1 MLNKT
6 LIKFKL
12 LPLLLL
18 VFVQFSCSRRKIQK
32 SIAELPKIEI
42 GNNEIAKPDSIV
54 SEFEDVNLI
63 ISESSFEYLKLK
75 SKIDFH
81 SENLSQS
88 FPANVHVKKDSVI
101 WISVSVGIE
110 AARCLITQDSIL
122 FMDRI
127 NRKHYGLSIAE
138 LSQQF
143 NFEFDFGLLQSLL
156 IGNLPFKKKKGD
168 EVVLNSLYTSLF
180 QQANNIKIENQV
192 DNVNRKLTTILA
204 EDIGG
209 KSKLGISYS
218 DFFKEINGQVV
229 PHAIFAK
236 IDVIKTDQI
245 KTSTLDFK
253 HTKIEFSENELRF
266 PYTIPKSYEKGEI
279 AF

>member
-1 MLNKT
+1 MV
-6 LIKFKL
+6 FKSFKS
-12 LPLLLL
+12 L
-18 VFVQFSCSRRKIQK
+18 VFLALIFTQFSCKRSKIQK
-32 SIAELPKIEI
+32 SIAELPKAEI
-42 GNNEIAKPDSIV
+42 GNDELMKTDSLASQPEEIELV
-54 SEFEDVNLI
+54 

-75 SKIDFH
+75 SKIDFQ

-88 FPANVHVKKDSVI
+88 FPANVHIKKDSII

-110 AARCLITQDSIL
+110 AARCLITTDSIL

-127 NRKHYGLSIAE
+127 NRKYYCLSIPE
-138 LSQQF
+138 LSEQF
-143 NFEFDFGLLQSLL
+143 NFEFNFGLLQSLL
-156 IGNLPFKKKKGD
+156 IGNLPFKKKNND
-168 EVVLNSLYTSLF
+168 LVVLNSLYTSLF
-180 QQANNIKIENQV
+180 QQANNIKIENQI

-218 DFFKEINGQVV
+218 DFTEEVNGQVV

-236 IDVIKTDQI
+236 IDVIKTDKT

>member
-1 MLNKT
+1 MV
-6 LIKFKL
+6 FKSFKS
-12 LPLLLL
+12 L
-18 VFVQFSCSRRKIQK
+18 VFLALIFTQFSCKRSKIQK
-32 SIAELPKIEI
+32 SIAELPKAEI
-42 GNNEIAKPDSIV
+42 GNDELMKTDSLASQPEEI
-54 SEFEDVNLI
+54 ELE

-75 SKIDFH
+75 SKIDFQ

-88 FPANVHVKKDSVI
+88 FPANVHIKKDSII

-110 AARCLITQDSIL
+110 AARCLITTDSIL

-127 NRKHYGLSIAE
+127 NRKYYCLSIPE
-138 LSQQF
+138 LSEQF
-143 NFEFDFGLLQSLL
+143 NFEFNFGLLQSLL
-156 IGNLPFKKKKGD
+156 IGNLPFKKKNND
-168 EVVLNSLYTSLF
+168 LVVLNSLYTSLF
-180 QQANNIKIENQV
+180 QQANNIKIENQI

-218 DFFKEINGQVV
+218 DFTEEVNGQVV

-236 IDVIKTDQI
+236 IDVIKTDKT

>member
-1 MLNKT
+1 M
-6 LIKFKL
+6 ISQSYKF
-12 LPLLLL
+12 LLLL
-18 VFVQFSCSRRKIQK
+18 LLIFVQFSCKRRKIQK
-32 SIAELPKIEI
+32 SIAELPRIETS
-42 GNNEIAKPDSIV
+42 NNETANPDSLF
-54 SEFEDVNLI
+54 SEFGDVRLI
-63 ISESSFEYLKLK
+63 ISESNFDYLKLK
-75 SKIDFH
+75 SKIDFQ

-88 FPANVHVKKDSVI
+88 FPANVHIKKDSII

-110 AARCLITQDSIL
+110 AARCIISKDSIL

-127 NRKHYGLSIAE
+127 NRKYYGLSIPE
-138 LSQQF
+138 LSQHF
-143 NFEFDFGLLQSLL
+143 NFQFDFGLLQSLL
-156 IGNLPFKKKKGD
+156 IGNLPLKKKKGD
-168 EVVLNSLYTSLF
+168 QVVLNSLYTSLF

-192 DNVNRKLTTILA
+192 DNVNKKLTTILA

-218 DFFKEINGQVV
+218 DFVKEENGQVV

-236 IDVIKTDQI
+236 IDVIKNDQI